1 MVNVDDIAAE
11 IRLLI
16 DNGELPVGERLP
28 AERKLCELLGV
39 SRGYVR
45 KALSKLEQCGAIDTR
60 PQSGS
65 YVTEHF
71 FASLVQAR
79 IFLEEECIRLSV
91 LNHTISDLE
100 AMEKAME
107 DFARNDSAEAHTT
120 KDMAFHTAVARG
132 SHNSVLTALLKT
144 VSMEV
149 ATYYHKYNV
158 CAVADPVVIE
168 EHKAIYDA
176 IKAGDAEA
184 AKRAFEKHMA
194 GVLKFSEDCRF

>member
-16 DNGELPVGERLP
+16 DKGELPVGERLP

-65 YVTEHF
+65 YVVEHF

-79 IFLEEECIRLSV
+79 IFLETECIRLSA
-91 LNHTISDLE
+91 LNRTAEDLA
-100 AMEKAME
+100 AMESAMN
-107 DFARNDSAEAHTT
+107 DFAENDSVDLHTP
-120 KDMAFHTAVARG
+120 KDMCFHSAVARG
-132 SHNSVLTALLKT
+132 SHNPVLVALLKT

-149 ATYYHKYNV
+149 VTYYHKYNV
-158 CAVADPVVIE
+158 CNVADPVVIS
-168 EHKAIYDA
+168 EHEALFKAIRSCDPDA
-176 IKAGDAEA
+176 AVAVF
-184 AKRAFEKHMA
+184 RKHMER
-194 GVLKFSEDCRF
+194 VVHFSENCSF

>member
-16 DNGELPVGERLP
+16 DNGEFPVGERLP
-28 AERKLCELLGV
+28 AERKLCEILGV

-65 YVTEHF
+65 YVAEHF

-79 IFLEEECIRLSV
+79 IFLEEECIRLSA
-91 LNHTISDLE
+91 LNRTEEDLAAMQE
-100 AMEKAME
+100 AML
-107 DFARNDSAEAHTT
+107 DFALNDSEQTHTD
-120 KDMAFHTAVARG
+120 KDMCFHNAIARG
-132 SHNSVLTALLKT
+132 SHNSVLVALLKT

-149 ATYYHKYNV
+149 VTYYHKYNV
-158 CAVADPVVIE
+158 CAVADPVVIA
-168 EHKAIYDA
+168 EHKEIFEA
-176 IKAGDAEA
+176 IKASDADA
-184 AKRAFEKHMA
+184 AKAAFHKHMT
-194 GVLKFSEDCRF
+194 GVIRFSETYAQ

>member
-65 YVTEHF
+65 YVAEHF
-71 FASLVQAR
+71 FASLVQTR
-79 IFLEEECIRLSV
+79 LFLEEECIRLSA
-91 LNHTISDLE
+91 LNRTDEDLNAMEIAMNDFALNDSEESHTI
-100 AMEKAME
+100 
-107 DFARNDSAEAHTT
+107 
-120 KDMAFHTAVARG
+120 KDMCFHNAIARG
-132 SHNSVLTALLKT
+132 SHNSVLVALLKT

-149 ATYYHKYNV
+149 VTYYHKYNV

-168 EHKAIYDA
+168 EHRTIFNA
-176 IKAGDAEA
+176 IKAKDPESAKA
-184 AKRAFEKHMA
+184 AFQKHMES
-194 GVLKFSEDCRF
+194 VVRFSETCRF